1 MFTGIVREVGR
12 VVERGGDRLVIV
24 AEELAFLPGDSVAVN
39 GVCLTVV
46 EAREGYVRFDISRE
60 TWERTALGDLRPGD
74 YVNLEPALRLGESL
88 GGHLVL
94 GHVDTVGK
102 IAAIVPRGEER
113 VIRIYHPPQ
122 YSPLV
127 VEKGSVAV
135 DGISLTPFG
144 VGEGYFQV
152 AIVPF
157 TWGNTNLK
165 RRRVGDRVNL
175 EFDIIGKYLRGWRGG

>member
-12 VVERGGDRLVIV
+12 VLERGGGYLVIAASLPV
-24 AEELAFLPGDSVAVN
+24 SPGDSVAVN
-39 GVCLTVV
+39 GACLTAV
-46 EAREGYVRFDISRE
+46 EASGGRIRFDISHE

-74 YVNLEPALRLGESL
+74 PVNLEPSLRLGESL

-94 GHVDTVGK
+94 GHVDTVGRVAS
-102 IAAIVPRGEER
+102 ISQRGSERILRIEYPRE
-113 VIRIYHPPQ
+113 

-135 DGISLTPFG
+135 DGISLTPFN
-144 VGEGYFQV
+144 VGEGYFHV

-157 TWGNTNLK
+157 TFENTNLK
-165 RRRVGDRVNL
+165 RRRPGDRVNL
-175 EFDIIGKYLRGWRGG
+175 EFDIIAKYIVGWRRG